1 MIFIKDSFKGPSAN
15 LQIQGMSHSDLM
27 SSIPSSVAAQDL
39 PSECG
44 ASDARTQARTRGR
57 GWAVGSTV
65 ERPGSPR
72 YPWYFLIP
80 LDRIITKKKK
90 KLQENFRVYGS
101 WFNQYLLVGAFRFF
115 RF

>member
-80 LDRIITKKKK
+80 LDRIITFFFKNCKKI
-90 KLQENFRVYGS
+90 LGYMGHGS
-101 WFNQYLLVGAFRFF
+101 TSIY
-115 RF
+115 